1 MARKKSTGAKK
12 TARRPKRKKGRSRGK
27 AFIISL
33 ISIAA
38 VLYIAAGAYLYIN
51 QRNLIYFPTE
61 GVEPTGEKT
70 IEITSGDA
78 TLRGWEVNP
87 GREHAIIYFGGNAER
102 IENSIPDYRDLF
114 PEHTIYFMNY
124 RGYGESS
131 GTPTEENL
139 FRDAEAIYDAVS
151 PGHENV
157 TVIGRSLGSGVAVH
171 LAAKRR
177 VYQLILVTPFD
188 CLAGVGQR
196 MYPVFPVKLIMK
208 DRYNSAEAAPEV
220 TAPTL
225 IVIAENDEV
234 IPRESTQALI
244 DAFTPDIVHVAVVD
258 NATHNDIQNYTQFFM
273 RIRDFQI
280 TGN

>member
-1 MARKKSTGAKK
+1 MAKK
-12 TARRPKRKKGRSRGK
+12 KRTGTKRTPGRSRSKKTRSRGK
-27 AFIISL
+27 TFMISL

-61 GVEPTGEKT
+61 GVEPTGEET
-70 IEITSGDA
+70 MEITNGDA

-87 GREHAIIYFGGNAER
+87 GREHAVIYFGGNAER

-114 PEHTIYFMNY
+114 PEHTIYFINY

-131 GTPTEENL
+131 GTPTESNL
-139 FRDAEAIYDAVS
+139 FSDAEAIYDAVS
-151 PGHENV
+151 PDHENV
-157 TVIGRSLGSGVAVH
+157 TVIGRSLGSGVAAH
-171 LAAKRR
+171 LAACRQIH
-177 VYQLILVTPFD
+177 QLILVTPFD

-196 MYPVFPVKLIMK
+196 MYPIFPVKLIMK
-208 DRYNSAEAAPEV
+208 DQYNSAKAAPEI

-234 IPRESTQALI
+234 IPRGSTQDLI
-244 DAFTPDIVHVAVVD
+244 DAFPQNIVHVAVID
-258 NATHNDIQNYTQFFM
+258 NATHNDIQNYTQYFM